1 MDQERSIVENSDLI
15 PPHDLNV
22 DATIPQCLD
31 DQYLSDDVLEYM
43 LENRVGYSDP
53 SVSEMRRR
61 NVDDEFFRSL
71 IYSSQVIINRA
82 FLKNNRYLF
91 SYYSKEK
98 SEDLQAFSDLVL
110 NQHIVPFLAKEKSLT
125 HNLNLNVSEEGDA
138 ALAKLLDKTGDNI
151 KCLRLAQNDAKN
163 EKAVS
168 FLYTGFG
175 GYLNALNSYD
185 KSQFLEMAGEL
196 FNRELDHEQF
206 NLFCDNVKKLSAYAF
221 DKGQVT
227 RKMVYMD
234 WFARKGSTDKETEAN
249 VTEGLFLRPTNEN
262 HLLELKKLVDLR
274 YNTNLSDLL
283 NRYSFTPINMPSRI
297 ALQDKPDL
305 SFQQISNKEVKAFVD
320 SSISY
325 LKRIFVADKQRGMYL
340 PLLRNLRLH
349 DIAKIHNFDEWE
361 IFINEQQKVL
371 SNPLK
376 MLELIDGFQN
386 AFINLQTK
394 ISNWYLEE
402 HDNRPK
408 ENRSEKGY
416 SPFVTI
422 GLQVGGQSIVFGLAN
437 LIGIDTDDV
446 YSQVLGSGIGNV
458 LGYNVQ
464 LMLNMINLDKMEVDK
479 DLSYSIDIMRND
491 QIVTRDEIEFLIRK
505 IQEIGGDSIVADG
518 QMADQTKGI

>member
-1 MDQERSIVENSDLI
+1 
-15 PPHDLNV
+15 
-22 DATIPQCLD
+22 
-31 DQYLSDDVLEYM
+31 
-43 LENRVGYSDP
+43 
-53 SVSEMRRR
+53 
-61 NVDDEFFRSL
+61 
-71 IYSSQVIINRA
+71 
-82 FLKNNRYLF
+82 
-91 SYYSKEK
+91 
-98 SEDLQAFSDLVL
+98 
-110 NQHIVPFLAKEKSLT
+110 
-125 HNLNLNVSEEGDA
+125 
-138 ALAKLLDKTGDNI
+138 
-151 KCLRLAQNDAKN
+151 
-163 EKAVS
+163 
-168 FLYTGFG
+168 
-175 GYLNALNSYD
+175 
-185 KSQFLEMAGEL
+185 
-196 FNRELDHEQF
+196 
-206 NLFCDNVKKLSAYAF
+206 
-221 DKGQVT
+221 
-227 RKMVYMD
+227 MD